1 MSKKLGYFAKMFVGV
16 GGATATQEIKL
27 VTNITATGSS
37 EQVDAT
43 DRSSNG
49 FKSYLAGLK
58 DYQLEGTIHWDNA
71 QAVINLFREAWFQHK
86 TIAAFPTDGNGG
98 GLDADFVVTSW
109 KENQQNNAPISYDFT
124 LMINADA
131 RVPTLYAPAAS
142 GTSGSAIQAPDF
154 SA

>member
-1 MSKKLGYFAKMFVGV
+1 MKKIPYVTKEKAE
-16 GGATATQEIKL
+16 EIAQQFP
-27 VTNITATGSS
+27 TP
-37 EQVDAT
+37 
-43 DRSSNG
+43 
-49 FKSYLAGLK
+49 FYLYDEKG
-58 DYQLEGTIHWDNA
+58 IRDNA

-124 LMINADA
+124 LMINADT